1 MPSRQWHPLKAKKE
15 SARRVRSRR
24 VGFVDPETL
33 QVRKAQEAVAAK
45 GITQL
50 VTWFEARGF
59 EVRFGRRFKDE
70 IFYGLKRVKICTRPS
85 LQSQLIGLLHE
96 AGHLLVASD
105 RRAYERRFGRGWPA
119 ADSKNKTTKRS
130 LVHRVQVLEE
140 ELEAWNRGQR
150 LGVRLR
156 VKVNGDMWTQ
166 VRYTCL
172 AHYARYATQH
182 WEMQR
187 EPVTPVPAP

>member
-1 MPSRQWHPLKAKKE
+1 MPSWQWHPLKAKKE
-15 SARRVRSRR
+15 STRRIRSRR

-33 QVRKAQEAVAAK
+33 QVRKAQEAAAAK
-45 GITQL
+45 GITRL
-50 VTWFEARGF
+50 VTWFEAQGF
-59 EVRFGRRFKDE
+59 EVRFGTRFKDE

-85 LQSQLIGLLHE
+85 LQTQLIGLLHE

-105 RRAYERRFGRGWPA
+105 RRAYESRFGRGWPN
-119 ADSKNKTTKRS
+119 ADSGNKTTKRS

-156 VKVNGDMWTQ
+156 VKVNRDLWTQ

-172 AHYARYATQH
+172 AHYARYVAQH
-182 WEMQR
+182 WEMQQ
-187 EPVTPVPAP
+187 EPVAPAP